1 MAAKNVRPSGAV
13 EQFVSMKKLSLL
25 IAGLMLS
32 GLCAAAQGVDQLAPS
47 DVTPK
52 APVKPEGAPAI
63 PELPKS
69 PRSPAGDKPINP
81 DQPNLTIKAVIIVKT
96 SAEIQDAGVPAT
108 NGVIVHD
115 IPFLSG
121 PDFQKVVAPFLGR
134 TLTENAIRDVQD
146 AIILYCRN
154 RGKLLV
160 DVVLPEQSI
169 DNGVLQ
175 LWFLEG
181 RVGQIDVNN
190 PGKKWFKDKLI
201 RRDIRLQP
209 GDPVDS
215 DKLTDDL
222 NWVNANPFR
231 QVDVSFK
238 PGTKL
243 ELTDVE
249 LNVNDRIPLRPYVG
263 YEDSG
268 TRFTGEDRFLAGFN
282 WGNVFGL
289 DQQLNY
295 QYATDAK
302 FDLVHAN
309 AASYLIPLPW
319 RHTLM
324 FYGSYVQGRADFSSI
339 GNPTSSEGRSWQTSV
354 RYSIPLR
361 HIMNYR
367 HEISAGF
374 DFKESNNS
382 LQAGGNVVLQNSD
395 TDIAQY
401 VAEYSG
407 LVPDRF
413 GQTSVGAEF
422 YYSPGHMTP
431 DNTDTAFNLLRTDA
445 KASYMY
451 ARLNLER
458 DTALPV
464 GFTWIL
470 KGWYQ
475 ASNQR
480 LLPSEEFALGGYST
494 IRGYDERVISGDDGW
509 VVNNEL
515 RTPPFS
521 LLNFVRIHDMP
532 DQLQFLGFFDCGA
545 ESVIDA
551 NPSDGTDPNKTLYS
565 IGAGLRYTIAA
576 NFSLR
581 FDYGF
586 PLTQKDLNQYSSRAH
601 FGVLLSF

>member
-1 MAAKNVRPSGAV
+1 MAARNAGRAWVV
-13 EQFVSMKKLSLL
+13 EQVVSMKKLSLL
-25 IAGLMLS
+25 MAGLLVS
-32 GLCAAAQGVDQLAPS
+32 GSSALAQGVNQMAPS
-47 DVTPK
+47 EVTPK
-52 APVKPEGAPAI
+52 APVKTEGTPAI

-81 DQPNLTIKAVIIVKT
+81 DLPNLTIKAVIIVKT
-96 SAEIQDAGVPAT
+96 SAEIKDAGVPDT
-108 NGVIVHD
+108 NGVIVRD

-121 PDFQKVVAPFLGR
+121 PDFQKAVAPFLGR

-181 RVGQIDVNN
+181 RVGKVEVNN

-201 RRDIRLQP
+201 RKDIRLQP
-209 GDPVDS
+209 GDTVDS
-215 DKLTDDL
+215 GKLTDDL
-222 NWVNANPFR
+222 NWANNNPFR

-263 YEDSG
+263 FEDSG

-309 AASYLIPLPW
+309 SASYLIPLPW

-324 FYGSYVQGRADFSSI
+324 FYGSYVEGRADFSSI
-339 GNPTSSEGRSWQTSV
+339 GNPTTSEGRSWQTSM

-361 HIMNYR
+361 PIMNYR
-367 HEISAGF
+367 HEVSAGF
-374 DFKESNNS
+374 DFKKSNNN
-382 LQAGGNVVLQNSD
+382 LEAGGNVVLQNSD
-395 TDIAQY
+395 TEIGQF

-407 LVPDRF
+407 LVPDRY
-413 GQTSVGAEF
+413 GQTSLGGEF
-422 YYSPGHMTP
+422 YYSPGGMTP
-431 DNTDTAFNLLRTDA
+431 ENTDEAFNLLRTDA
-445 KASYMY
+445 KANYVY
-451 ARLNLER
+451 GRLNLER
-458 DTALPV
+458 DTALPL

-470 KGWYQ
+470 KGWFQ
-475 ASNQR
+475 ASSQR
-480 LLPSEEFALGGYST
+480 LLPSEEFALGGYAT
-494 IRGYDERVISGDDGW
+494 VRGYDERVVSGDNGW

-521 LLNFVRIHDMP
+521 LLNFFRIHDAS
-532 DQLQFLGFFDCGA
+532 DHLQFLGFFDYGA
-545 ESVIDA
+545 EQVLDI

-586 PLTQKDLNQYSSRAH
+586 PLTQKELNEQNSRAH

>member
-1 MAAKNVRPSGAV
+1 
-13 EQFVSMKKLSLL
+13 MKKLSLL
-25 IAGLMLS
+25 MAGLLVS
-32 GLCAAAQGVDQLAPS
+32 GLCAQAQGVNQMAPS
-47 DVTPK
+47 EVTPK
-52 APVKPEGAPAI
+52 APVKPEGTPSV

-69 PRSPAGDKPINP
+69 PRSPAGDKPFNP
-81 DQPNLTIKAVIIVKT
+81 DLPNLTIKAVIIVKT
-96 SAEIQDAGVPAT
+96 SAEIKDAGVPDT
-108 NGVIVHD
+108 NGVIVRD

-121 PDFQKVVAPFLGR
+121 PDFQKAVAPFLGR
-134 TLTENAIRDVQD
+134 ALTENAIRDLQD
-146 AIILYCRN
+146 AIILYSRN

-181 RVGQIDVNN
+181 RVGKIEVNN

-263 YEDSG
+263 FEDSG

-324 FYGSYVQGRADFSSI
+324 FYGSYVEGRADFSSV
-339 GNPTSSEGRSWQTSV
+339 GNPTTSEGRSWQTSM

-374 DFKESNNS
+374 DFKKSNNN
-382 LQAGGNVVLQNSD
+382 LEAGGNVVLQNSD
-395 TDIAQY
+395 TEIAQF

-407 LVPDRF
+407 LLPDRY

-422 YYSPGHMTP
+422 YYSPGDMTS
-431 DNTDTAFNLLRTDA
+431 DNTDEAFNLLRTAA
-445 KASYMY
+445 KASYVY

-458 DTALPV
+458 DTALPL

-470 KGWYQ
+470 KGWFQ
-475 ASNQR
+475 TASQR

-494 IRGYDERVISGDDGW
+494 VRGYDERVVSGDDGW

-521 LLNFVRIHDMP
+521 LLNLVRIHDAP
-532 DQLQFLGFFDCGA
+532 DQLQFLGFFDYGA
-545 ESVIDA
+545 EQVLDI

-586 PLTQKDLNQYSSRAH
+586 PLTQKDLNQYNSRAH
-601 FGVLLSF
+601 FGVLISF